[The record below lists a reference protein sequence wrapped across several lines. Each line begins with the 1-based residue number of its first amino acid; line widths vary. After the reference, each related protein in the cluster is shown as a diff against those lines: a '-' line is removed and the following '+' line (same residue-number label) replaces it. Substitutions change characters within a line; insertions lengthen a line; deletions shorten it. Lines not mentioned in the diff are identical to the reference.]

1 GGEGVL
7 VLAELQVHDRGVGHA
22 LAQPLPALAAV
33 ERDVDA
39 DLGADEDAAG
49 GEGRQRPRVD
59 DHAVGVDVGQVAA
72 DVHPVQA
79 AVDGVAQGAAAG
91 APDRHVGVH
100 RVGGRHGEAL
110 DRVGGAAGQAG
121 AAVGEA
127 VGPAVQ
133 VHEDLA
139 LVGAGVNAGQARRD
153 VGGEG
158 QGRHALLRLGGLY
171 RV

>member
-1 GGEGVL
+1 
-7 VLAELQVHDRGVGHA
+7 
-22 LAQPLPALAAV
+22 
-33 ERDVDA
+33 
-39 DLGADEDAAG
+39 
-49 GEGRQRPRVD
+49 RVD

-79 AVDGVAQGAAAG
+79 AVDGVEQVAAAG

-158 QGRHALLRLGGLY
+158 QGRHDLLGVGGIDRVTDDVGPGVAAGAGQVDPVGAEQQLVLEGAALEHLVRADG
-171 RV
+171 